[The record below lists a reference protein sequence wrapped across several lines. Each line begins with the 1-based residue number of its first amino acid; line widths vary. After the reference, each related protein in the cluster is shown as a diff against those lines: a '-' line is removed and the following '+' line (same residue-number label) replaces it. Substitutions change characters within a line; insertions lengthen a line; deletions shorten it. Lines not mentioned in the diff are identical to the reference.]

1 MTAPPGIAELTT
13 DDVAAYTHGRLPADD
28 PETARLLAA
37 SLKACRTYCGWYVTP
52 VVTDDVVTLDGPG
65 APLLVLPTMRLVDL
79 TALTEGGADVDLSF
93 VSWSARGTVRKNVG
107 YPVNTASSNDWW
119 NWVEY
124 ASPTVY
130 PYFNYDLELYWA
142 GGYST
147 ITATMTHGYD
157 DAVDWQS
164 AVLSYLNRSSQNP
177 TGGEEVIGPFRLFPQ
192 TIEAGGMFTDH
203 EKAILDLY
211 KLVRPA

>member
-13 DDVAAYTHGRLPADD
+13 TDVEAYTHGRLTADD
-28 PETARLLAA
+28 PETARLLALA
-37 SLKACRTYCGWYVTP
+37 LKACRTYCGWHVTP
-52 VVTDDVVTLDGPG
+52 VLTDDEVTLDGPG
-65 APLLVLPTMRLVDL
+65 APLLILPTMRLVEL
-79 TALTEGGADVDLSF
+79 TAMTEQGVDVDLSF
-93 VSWSARGTVRKNVG
+93 VYASARGSVRKMVG
-107 YPVNTASSNDWW
+107 YPVNTSTSNDWW

-164 AVLSYLNRSSQNP
+164 AVLSYLNRASMNP
-177 TGGEEVIGPFRLFPQ
+177 TGGEEIIGPFRLMPQ
-192 TIEAGGMFTDH
+192 TITAGGMFTAY
-203 EKAILDLY
+203 EKPILDLY
-211 KLVRPA
+211 KLPRPA